1 MTHYIIDGGPFAGA
15 AANLLALRLVNPIPR
30 PVRTFPGG
38 TWTWT
43 SAGEARER
51 RSQGQGSSHA
61 GQVCLRSMQGC
72 GMGQARAESG
82 MWRLPGSHGLSP
94 ESHLQSMSGQSG

>member
-51 RSQGQGSSHA
+51 RSQG
-61 GQVCLRSMQGC
+61 
-72 GMGQARAESG
+72 
-82 MWRLPGSHGLSP
+82 
-94 ESHLQSMSGQSG
+94 